1 MTNPFSLSDE
11 KLKELLDS
19 YFLWIQGE
27 TREAGY
33 IDSQKQRDANLKKTL
48 LSKDFLANASQEE
61 LTQTIFDYSRTLEG
75 PAYIRLGEPR
85 IKNESNNI
93 KRNILYLIESDD
105 DPYIKAT
112 QILEG
117 KLRIPIFARSFWTP
131 LFQVLF
137 PSKLPNWNNKTE
149 MFLHKVGIDLKSSKL
164 STEEK
169 YKQISEAFSYLEKL
183 DSRHDFYTINH
194 LMHYGTYVPEGN
206 QLIDRLYGKKPE
218 EKKEGISIKKRG
230 TSFEGFSE
238 ATFDLLDQLSKDT
251 SYEAVKAISEMIHEK
266 VVYPLK
272 DIFLDIAQEFDKR
285 EILNLEKKKRVTA
298 NLFKMNPRLGAW
310 PYIWGALYQKEK
322 TRPTS
327 MQFYI
332 WMSKDALAYGI
343 YPSKNQPDI
352 REKIIRN
359 LERYGE
365 HLKEYTTND
374 FFDYFSFYSDY
385 VEGNGRDFFKAK
397 NSDDLISFYR
407 KTDLNVGKI
416 LSPKEVI
423 QKGKSLVDLIR
434 EDFEKLIP
442 LYIYGITDEPVRLL
456 ELYYEEKEDPPEE
469 PISKESILSEIFIE
483 EENFDRIISLLE
495 SGQKKQIILQGP
507 PGTGK
512 TYIAQRIARYL
523 TNSEDRIETI
533 QFHASYSYEDFIEGF
548 RPTDD
553 GSFRLQDGIFKNF
566 CKRAKISDPE
576 KIFVLNI
583 DEINRGNLS
592 KIFGE
597 LLYLLE
603 YRDQEVQLSY
613 SRESFSIPENLYI
626 IGTMNTAD
634 RSLAIMDYALRRRFY
649 FINLYCQTERLGI
662 WLMENGCTL
671 NIDDIIARIVEMN
684 KQISYEMQSGD
695 FCIGHS
701 YFMKENLGIDK
712 YIELV
717 EFEIKPL
724 LQEYFFDKQEKIE
737 EILKTIKIDVS

>member
-1 MTNPFSLSDE
+1 MTNPLSLSDE
-11 KLKELLDS
+11 KLKEMLNS
-19 YFLWIQGE
+19 YFSWIQ
-27 TREAGY
+27 RDSKEAGY
-33 IDSQKQRDANLKKTL
+33 IDKQKQRDANLKKTL
-48 LSKDFLANASQEE
+48 LSKNFLTNASQEG

-105 DPYIKAT
+105 DPYTKAT

-131 LFQVLF
+131 LFQALF

-149 MFLHKVGIDLKSSKL
+149 MFLQKVGIDFKRSKL

-194 LMHYGTYVPEGN
+194 LMHYGTYVLEGS
-206 QLIDRLYGKKPE
+206 QLIDRLHGKKSK
-218 EKKEGISIKKRG
+218 EKKEVMSIKKRG
-230 TSFEGFSE
+230 TYFKGFTE
-238 ATFDLLDQLSKDT
+238 ETFNLLNQLSKDT
-251 SYEAVKAISEMIHEK
+251 SFEAVKQISEKIHEK
-266 VVYPLK
+266 VIYPLR
-272 DIFLDIAQEFDKR
+272 DLFLDIAQEFDNR
-285 EILNLEKKKRVTA
+285 DILNLEKKKRITA
-298 NLFKMNPRLGAW
+298 NLFKMNSRLGAW
-310 PYIWGALYQKEK
+310 PYIWGAFYQKDK

-332 WMSKDALAYGI
+332 WMSKDELAYGI

-352 REKIIRN
+352 REIIIRN
-359 LERYGE
+359 LERHGE
-365 HLKEYTTND
+365 YLKEYITSD
-374 FFDYFSFYSDY
+374 FFNYFSFYSDY
-385 VEGNGRDFFKAK
+385 IEGKGRDFLKAR
-397 NSDDLISFYR
+397 NSDDLSHLNE

-416 LSPKEVI
+416 LLPEEVT
-423 QKGKSLVDLIR
+423 QKRKSLVDLIR
-434 EDFEKLIP
+434 EDFEKLVP

-456 ELYYEEKEDPPEE
+456 ELYYEEKEELPEE
-469 PISKESILSEIFIE
+469 AISKESILSEIFME

-495 SGQKKQIILQGP
+495 TGRKKQIILQGP

-523 TNSEDRIETI
+523 AKSEDRVETI

-548 RPTDD
+548 RPTGD
-553 GSFRLQDGIFKNF
+553 GNFRLQDGIFKNF

-576 KIFVLNI
+576 KKFVLII

-603 YRDQEVQLSY
+603 YRDQEAQLSY

-649 FINLYCQTERLGI
+649 FVNLYYQTERLGI
-662 WLMENGCTL
+662 WLTENGCTL

-684 KQISYEMQSGD
+684 KQISYEMQSED

-701 YFMKENLGIDK
+701 YFMKENLGTDK
-712 YIELV
+712 YTELV

-737 EILKTIKIDVS
+737 EILKTIKIDAS